1 MLWTLSRRLAREEG
15 RFLATLVD
23 GWVRS
28 FAEAFGREFRMPR
41 KSYDLVVIGTNH
53 GVSCGVTQAQE
64 QVSRLRRATR
74 IFEERDDYDVYFYA

>member
-15 RFLATLVD
+15 RFLATFVD

-41 KSYDLVVIGTNH
+41 KSYDLVVIGT
-53 GVSCGVTQAQE
+53 GSAASTVA
-64 QVSRLRRATR
+64 SRCRRAGWTVAVIGFR
-74 IFEERDDYDVYFYA
+74 PYMV